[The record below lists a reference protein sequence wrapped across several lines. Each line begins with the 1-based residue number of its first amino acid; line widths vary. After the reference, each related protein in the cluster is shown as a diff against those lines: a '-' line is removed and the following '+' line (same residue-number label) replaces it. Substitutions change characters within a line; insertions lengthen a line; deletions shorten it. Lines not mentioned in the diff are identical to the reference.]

1 MIARGGA
8 LTPKTRTEHP
18 QRNQFTQVQDEPE
31 FLVCHRKEP
40 EQPLFSPN
48 HILLHS
54 LADWR
59 SLPAHGSRIPV
70 SREILLQLGA
80 GLCGTIAYVWIDHP
94 LAQAVNYLLPARRIA
109 STLPDL
115 LGSFVVAI
123 SLLGLGATWIAYRHA
138 LTGLARLGPLLSF
151 GAPLAFAVKL
161 LAKWTFGRIA
171 IRVYLYHPSFDGFH
185 WFAGQGPFRGF
196 PSGHMLVATTLV
208 VLVVAVWPRLRAL
221 GVAVL
226 LALAI
231 ALILTS
237 YHFLADIIA
246 GWALGHV
253 LAWLMLA
260 ADARIRP
267 GAAASTQP

>member
-1 MIARGGA
+1 
-8 LTPKTRTEHP
+8 
-18 QRNQFTQVQDEPE
+18 
-31 FLVCHRKEP
+31 
-40 EQPLFSPN
+40 LFSPN
-48 HILLHS
+48 FSPNCILSHS

-59 SLPAHGSRIPV
+59 DLPARGSRISA

-80 GLCGTIAYVWIDHP
+80 GLCCAAAYVWIDHP
-94 LAQAVNYLLPARRIA
+94 LAQAVNRLLPARRIA

-123 SLLGLGATWIAYRHA
+123 SLLGLGVTWIAYRHA
-138 LTGLARLGPLLSF
+138 LTGLARLGPLLSL
-151 GAPLAFAVKL
+151 GAPLAFATKL

-171 IRVYLYHPSFDGFH
+171 IRVYLYHPGFDGFH

-196 PSGHMLVATTLV
+196 PSGHMLVAATLV
-208 VLVVAVWPRLRAL
+208 VLVVAVWPRLRTL

-226 LALAI
+226 LALALT
-231 ALILTS
+231 LILTS

-246 GWALGHV
+246 GWALGHA
-253 LAWLMLA
+253 LAWLMLT

-267 GAAASTQP
+267 GATVPTPP